1 MSKRPVKVLL
11 VAEGEHERSGA
22 LENLV
27 RRLGGNDASFTA
39 RPANDASVHGRRGE
53 GTRMGGSAKR
63 ALAWLREAWKDYDAL
78 IYLID
83 DDEGEDKRKEQVR
96 EAQEFWKLDVPASH
110 LPRAMGVAI
119 KMFDAWM
126 LADEKALSD
135 VLGCAVARQHDPETV
150 GQPKKVCGR
159 LLERGANQM
168 AQREMYAQIAS
179 RLDIDILTSRCPKGF
194 KPFAE
199 RVRAVFDCEPAA

>member
-1 MSKRPVKVLL
+1 MSKRPLKVLL

-27 RRLGGNDASFTA
+27 RRLGGRDASFTA

-83 DDEGEDKRKEQVR
+83 DDEGEDKRSEQLR
-96 EAQEFWKLDVPASH
+96 EAQEFWKLDVPASNV
-110 LPRAMGVAI
+110 PRAMGVAI

-126 LADEKALSD
+126 LADEKALSE
-135 VLGCAVARQHDPETV
+135 VLGCAVKRQPDPETI

-159 LLERGANQM
+159 LLERGTNQM
-168 AQREMYAQIAS
+168 AQREMYAEIAL
-179 RLDIDILTSRCPKGF
+179 RLDLGILTSRCPKGF
-194 KPFAE
+194 KPFSE
-199 RVRAVFDCEPAA
+199 RVRAVFGRESVA